1 MTYEA
6 LSNFT
11 WEEASNFTWNDVQLD
26 IKDLLEK
33 IRTCDSEVPYGVV
46 LKLQELYNY
55 LDSANISVADSEK
68 ISCTKSSLKIL
79 SIYGFLAST
88 VTLITDGSEA
98 CEKIKN
104 FLLSIFKELSKVL

>member
-1 MTYEA
+1 MTYEE

-46 LKLQELYNY
+46 LKLQELCNY

-68 ISCTKSSLKIL
+68 ISHIKSPLMML
-79 SIYGFLAST
+79 NIYCFLAST
-88 VTLITDGSEA
+88 VTLITDGLEA
-98 CEKIKN
+98 CDKIKN
-104 FLLSIFKELSKVL
+104 LLLSIFEELSKVL

>member
-1 MTYEA
+1 MTYEE

-46 LKLQELYNY
+46 LKLQELCNY
-55 LDSANISVADSEK
+55 LDSANISVDGSEK
-68 ISCTKSSLKIL
+68 ITCKNNSVKVLQLFGFIANVVKLIANGPEAYDVIRNLLISLL
-79 SIYGFLAST
+79 
-88 VTLITDGSEA
+88 E
-98 CEKIKN
+98 
-104 FLLSIFKELSKVL
+104 ELSEIL